1 MGKETDAMYTQVS
14 ENTFSYLMTL
24 KEIRDNAP
32 PGDVTSFPK
41 LITITMVAN
50 TGRVMDLPKVRESF
64 PPDGLHLRFEKS
76 PDAIVWHLKHTEFFN
91 QVTLFYTDKSS
102 TKSIKIFS
110 NGSIQVAG
118 CTDLFDYHRVIR
130 QVCVVIKHVLNT
142 DVDIQEFRICM
153 INANFQFNKDV
164 NLRNCARYLSE
175 QPGMNVNLSRDRYAA
190 VKAKFKPAGDMKQM
204 TASIFSTGKAILSG
218 AETLKEIAMGYNHL
232 VHLMNHPGILEDAK
246 PVEMLDSF
254 QGFPIGEWARVLK
267 DRGTL
272 SWQHTQEN
280 RQIIFS

>member
-1 MGKETDAMYTQVS
+1 MNTQVS
-14 ENTFSYLMTL
+14 ENTFSYLVTL
-24 KEIRDNAP
+24 NEIKDNAP

-50 TGRVMDLPKVRESF
+50 TGREMDLPRVRESF
-64 PPDGLHLRFEKS
+64 PPDGLRIRFAKS
-76 PDAIVWHLKHTEFFN
+76 PDANVWHLKQTQFYN

-118 CTDLFDYHRVIR
+118 CTDLFDCHRVIR
-130 QVCVVIKHVLNT
+130 QVGVVINHVLGIVVN
-142 DVDIQEFRICM
+142 IQEFRICM

-164 NLRNCARYLSE
+164 NLRNCARHLSE
-175 QPGMNVNLSRDRYAA
+175 QPGMSVNLSRDRYAA
-190 VKAKFKPAGDMKQM
+190 VKVKFKPADDMKQM

-218 AETLKEIAMGYNHL
+218 AETLKEIALGYNRL

-246 PVEMLDSF
+246 PVEMLNSF
-254 QGFPIGEWARVLK
+254 QGFPITEWARVLK

-280 RQIIFS
+280 RRIIFSQ

>member
-1 MGKETDAMYTQVS
+1 MNTQVS
-14 ENTFSYLMTL
+14 ENTFSYLVTL
-24 KEIRDNAP
+24 NEIKDNAP

-50 TGRVMDLPKVRESF
+50 TGREMDLPRVRESF
-64 PPDGLHLRFEKS
+64 PPDGLRIRFAKS
-76 PDAIVWHLKHTEFFN
+76 PDANVWHLKQTQFYN

-118 CTDLFDYHRVIR
+118 CTDLFDCHRVIR
-130 QVCVVIKHVLNT
+130 QVGVVINHVLGIVVN
-142 DVDIQEFRICM
+142 IQEFRICM

-164 NLRNCARYLSE
+164 NLRNCARHLSE
-175 QPGMNVNLSRDRYAA
+175 QPGMGVNLSRDRYAA
-190 VKAKFKPAGDMKQM
+190 VKVKFKPADDMKQM

-218 AETLKEIAMGYNHL
+218 AETLKEIALGYNRL

-246 PVEMLDSF
+246 PVEMLNSF
-254 QGFPIGEWARVLK
+254 QGFPITEWARVLK

-280 RQIIFS
+280 RRIIFSQ

>member
-1 MGKETDAMYTQVS
+1 MNTQVS
-14 ENTFSYLMTL
+14 ENTFSYLVTL
-24 KEIRDNAP
+24 NEIKDNAP

-50 TGRVMDLPKVRESF
+50 TGREMDLPRVRESF
-64 PPDGLHLRFEKS
+64 PPDGLRIRFAKS
-76 PDAIVWHLKHTEFFN
+76 PDANVWHLKQTQFYN

-118 CTDLFDYHRVIR
+118 CTDLFDCHRVIR
-130 QVCVVIKHVLNT
+130 QVGIVINHVLGIVVN
-142 DVDIQEFRICM
+142 IQEFRICM

-164 NLRNCARYLSE
+164 NLRNCARHLSD

-190 VKAKFKPAGDMKQM
+190 VKVKFKPADDMKQM

-218 AETLKEIAMGYNHL
+218 AENLKEIALGYNRL
-232 VHLMNHPGILEDAK
+232 VHLMNHPGVLEDAK
-246 PVEMLDSF
+246 PVEMLNSF
-254 QGFPIGEWARVLK
+254 QGFPITEWARVLK

-280 RQIIFS
+280 RRIIFSQ

>member
-1 MGKETDAMYTQVS
+1 MDTQVS
-14 ENTFSYLMTL
+14 ENTFSYLVTL
-24 KEIRDNAP
+24 NEIKDNAP
-32 PGDVTSFPK
+32 SGDVTSFPK

-50 TGRVMDLPKVRESF
+50 TGRAMDLPRVRESF
-64 PPDGLHLRFEKS
+64 PSDGLRVRFDKS
-76 PDAIVWHLKHTEFFN
+76 PDANVWHLKQTQFYN

-118 CTDLFDYHRVIR
+118 CTDLFDCHRVIR
-130 QVCVVIKHVLNT
+130 QVVVVINHTLGI
-142 DVDIQEFRICM
+142 DVNIQEFRICM

-164 NLRNCARYLSE
+164 NLRNCARHLSD

-190 VKAKFKPAGDMKQM
+190 VKVKFKPADDMKQM

-218 AETLKEIAMGYNHL
+218 AETLKEIALGYNRL
-232 VHLMNHPGILEDAK
+232 VHLMNHPGVLEDDK
-246 PVEMLDSF
+246 PVEMLNSF
-254 QGFPIGEWARVLK
+254 QGFPITEWARVLK

-280 RQIIFS
+280 RRIIFSQ

>member
-1 MGKETDAMYTQVS
+1 MDTQVS
-14 ENTFSYLMTL
+14 ENTFSYLVTL
-24 KEIRDNAP
+24 NEIKDNAP
-32 PGDVTSFPK
+32 SGDVTSFPK

-50 TGRVMDLPKVRESF
+50 TGRAMDLPRVRESF
-64 PPDGLHLRFEKS
+64 PSDGLRVRFDKS
-76 PDAIVWHLKHTEFFN
+76 PDANVWHLKQTQFYN

-118 CTDLFDYHRVIR
+118 CTDLFDCHRVIR
-130 QVCVVIKHVLNT
+130 QVVVVINHTLGI
-142 DVDIQEFRICM
+142 DVNIQEFRICM

-164 NLRNCARYLSE
+164 NLRNCARHLSD

-190 VKAKFKPAGDMKQM
+190 VKVKFKPADDMKQM

-218 AETLKEIAMGYNHL
+218 AETLKEIALGYNRL
-232 VHLMNHPGILEDAK
+232 VHLMNHPDVLEDAK
-246 PVEMLDSF
+246 PVEMLNSF
-254 QGFPIGEWARVLK
+254 QGFPITEWARVLK

-280 RQIIFS
+280 RRIIFSQ